1 MFMSAVMVDRHKTE
15 SVPVPCLKPNPRPVR
30 LLQGNVPGFTA
41 LAAGGRD
48 RYRPIRSSVSIKP
61 AATRAGDL
69 LRVRVPGR
77 RAGRGAEARHSLG
90 LGRIARRA
98 SSLRAMPGCA
108 GAPGWSLFPASFE

>member
-1 MFMSAVMVDRHKTE
+1 VQ
-15 SVPVPCLKPNPRPVR
+15 
-30 LLQGNVPGFTA
+30 LLQGNVPGFTS

-108 GAPGWSLFPASFE
+108 GSARLVAIPGFF